1 MSSSPS
7 EQELL
12 AELQRIKAEKAEK
25 AEQRRLAAQREA
37 EEEAALERR
46 IAETLKKAEEKR
58 LEEERKAEEARK
70 AAEALR
76 LEAERK
82 AAEASKAEEERNREE
97 VIEAA
102 RRLAEATRIQFDQ
115 EAGER
120 GILEKVYGPV
130 ARLPDGLLTMPSE
143 KVGPVSVSFPVFW
156 SYMMDRQHADD
167 VEKKYKGRK
176 TGPKSKAVVEDSGDD
191 GSVKAP
197 TAKIT
202 KDGLYEPACAL
213 CVKSKKKCQVPMK
226 SEGSLFRGACI
237 PCATAKTGCEHS
249 TRGKDK
255 DKTDPAPPK
264 KKARRGSP
272 KASGSRKRP
281 LVVSSG
287 AEDSDAERA
296 SLSGL
301 WSLVGK
307 VSGRTKKIE
316 TAVEDLSHPL
326 L

>member
-70 AAEALR
+70 AAEAFR

-102 RRLAEATRIQFDQ
+102 RRLAEATRIQFDK

-213 CVKSKKKCQVPMK
+213 CVKSKKKCQVPAHAVRK
-226 SEGSLFRGACI
+226 SHYS
-237 PCATAKTGCEHS
+237 
-249 TRGKDK
+249 
-255 DKTDPAPPK
+255 
-264 KKARRGSP
+264 
-272 KASGSRKRP
+272 
-281 LVVSSG
+281 
-287 AEDSDAERA
+287 
-296 SLSGL
+296 
-301 WSLVGK
+301 
-307 VSGRTKKIE
+307 
-316 TAVEDLSHPL
+316 
-326 L
+326 